1 MTSPRP
7 RRVVASH
14 RLLRVAFATSG
25 AFATVALAWAA
36 IVAVRGGAWWGPLHA
51 FLIGAVLASISGAT
65 QMFTITWANA
75 PPPPRWMPIGQ
86 GSALVAGTVAVLVG
100 VTASVPSLVWA
111 GGSTVVAS
119 LVLLAA
125 SLVQVIRQ
133 SLLRRFDLSL
143 RFYLLAL
150 ACGIVGVTLGTLLGT
165 GVADLG
171 VARLVHLHLN
181 LVGLV
186 GFTIIGTLP
195 TLLPTFAHHRM
206 VSGREAVAAWWACVA
221 AAGLIAAGLVGPVW
235 LVGAGAVL
243 AGTSGA
249 VVLGGIVGRLGRRAL
264 KETLPYLQVTSGVVW
279 LVAWTFADGVGLLR
293 GVPTGRFAP
302 WTAAAVV
309 AGVGQ
314 VLAGSIAYLAPVAL
328 GPPIGDNLRRMG
340 QVPGVPWAAAN
351 LMGLSLIAGF
361 PAAAAVAG
369 AVWFADLARRAVGLR
384 RPVREPAR

>member
-1 MTSPRP
+1 MSSERT
-7 RRVVASH
+7 RRVVGSH
-14 RLLRVAFATSG
+14 RLLRIAFVASGTFAG
-25 AFATVALAWAA
+25 VAAAWAA
-36 IVAVRGGAWWGPLHA
+36 IVALRGGAWWGPLHA
-51 FLIGAVLASISGAT
+51 FVIGAVLASISGAT

-86 GSALVAGTVAVLVG
+86 GSALVAGTIAVLVG
-100 VTASVPSLVWA
+100 VTASVPSLVWV
-111 GGSTVVAS
+111 GGSTIVAS

-125 SLVQVIRQ
+125 SLVHVIRR

-171 VARLVHLHLN
+171 VVRLVHLHLN

-186 GFTIIGTLP
+186 GFTIVGTLP

-206 VSGREAVAAWWACVA
+206 VSGREAVAAWWGCVA
-221 AAGLIAAGLVGPVW
+221 AAGFIVAGLVGPVR
-235 LVGAGAVL
+235 LVGAGAVV

-279 LVAWTFADGVGLLR
+279 LVAWTFADGIGLLR

-302 WTAAAVV
+302 WTAAAVI

-314 VLAGSIAYLAPVAL
+314 VLAGSIAYLAPVVL

-340 QVPGVPWAAAN
+340 RSPALPWTAAN
-351 LMGLSLIAGF
+351 VAGLALVCGF
-361 PAAAAVAG
+361 PVVAAAVG
-369 AVWFADLARRAVGLR
+369 AVWLGDLARRVVGLR
-384 RPVREPAR
+384 RPTRVVR